1 MTPTEL
7 RYIVALARD
16 RHFGRAAEACFVSQ
30 PTLSVAVKKLE
41 DELGVILFER
51 TKSEV
56 TVTPVGARV
65 VEQAVRALDELEAI
79 KRIAQ
84 QAQDPL
90 AGPLRIGA
98 IFTIGPYLFPRL
110 VPILHDRAPRMPLV
124 IEENY
129 TARLRQRLAQG
140 ELDAV
145 LVCLPFEEPGVVTM
159 PLYDEPFMVMVP
171 AAHPWAHAKSVAT
184 DSLSTQTV
192 LLLGV
197 GHCFRDQ
204 VVAACP
210 SCVGPPAAEGGLQTA
225 LEGSSLET
233 IRYMVASGMG
243 ITVLPCTAAAGL
255 GLFAPNLTAMRP
267 FADPPRRRVALA
279 WRVTFP
285 RPHAIEAL
293 RQAIH
298 ACALECVTYIGG
310 PTVRADE

>member
-1 MTPTEL
+1 MTLTEL
-7 RYIVALARD
+7 RYAVAVARE

-30 PTLSVAVKKLE
+30 PTLSVAVRKLE
-41 DELGVILFER
+41 EELGVVLFER
-51 TKSEV
+51 TKNEV
-56 TVTPVGARV
+56 TVTPVGARI
-65 VEQAVRALDELEAI
+65 VEQALRALDEMEAV

-84 QAQDPL
+84 QARDPL
-90 AGPLRIGA
+90 DGLLRIGA
-98 IFTIGPYLFPRL
+98 IFTIGPYLFPGL

-129 TARLRQRLAQG
+129 TARLRERLAHG

-145 LVCLPFEEPGVVTM
+145 LVCLPFEEPGVVTL

-171 AAHPWAHAKSVAT
+171 AEHPWARARTIAT

-210 SCVGPPAAEGGLQTA
+210 NCVGPSAVEGGLQTA
-225 LEGSSLET
+225 VEGSSLET

-243 ITVLPCTAAAGL
+243 ITVLPCTAAGSLAQ
-255 GLFAPNLTAMRP
+255 FAPKLTAIRP
-267 FADPPRRRVALA
+267 FVDPPRRRVALA

-285 RPHAIEAL
+285 RPQAIEAL
-293 RQAIH
+293 RQAIR
-298 ACALECVTYIGG
+298 ACALEGVTHLGS
-310 PTVRADE
+310 PAA